1 MDPLHPH
8 DPPAIG
14 PFRLLGRLGEDAGTR
29 RYLAEAADGT
39 EATLAVARPERA
51 ADPLFRDAFA
61 RRVAAVRTW
70 PRRRCRTARGG
81 AVGGR
86 RPPHPHDPRRAAGNR
101 PRRGAGPAGALA
113 ADVARALAALHA
125 AGAAHGPLT
134 PAGVL
139 CTEDGAVLAGPP
151 RHRRRRRRPEGAGR
165 VRLGGA
171 GRRTGGRTGVPLHLR
186 RLVQVCADPDPSLR
200 PSAADLVRML
210 GAPPAETA
218 PRGAGGGRP
227 AGCSRRWPARWRWP
241 SPPRRCSCCATAPSL
256 PREAPRRRPPH
267 RPTPAWTPPAT
278 RRPPA
283 CPTPSRPTAL
293 PSPPAATSW
302 RSAPTGTA
310 SLCGTGGR
318 RPRSRTWP
326 ARSTSRRPRSS
337 PPAGVH
343 ARRPGAPRRGGRGRT
358 AVLYDLPAGEATDL
372 LGPPEEGTLAPDPP
386 DVESVG
392 VGPGGRVAAG
402 LGGGGTPVF
411 EPGAAEPAIELETG
425 LVFHA
430 EFLDAERVATFGRG
444 SITVWDTGTGESLH
458 TVRPASDFLFAL
470 VPGTDDVVYIDR
482 DRAVRWNLAERSE
495 TASFPLEGHGDY
507 GDPFVAGLVMDPAGE
522 RVFLSWGGDVDG
534 DVRLK
539 NQVWDMA
546 TGEDVLPEGT
556 PHLLDVAFHPA
567 AARSPPSPRT
577 AGSPSSTPTPSRRWT
592 SSSRGRPSSG
602 AEPVPR
608 SRQAAAGR
616 DRGASGAR
624 RPPRRWPAR
633 A

>member
-1 MDPLHPH
+1 MPWAAAARP
-8 DPPAIG
+8 
-14 PFRLLGRLGEDAGTR
+14 TR
-29 RYLAEAADGT
+29 TTLAEQLETG
-39 EATLAVARPERA
+39 PG
-51 ADPLFRDAFA
+51 
-61 RRVAAVRTW
+61 AVRDRLA
-70 PRRRCRTARGG
+70 P
-81 AVGGR
+81 
-86 RPPHPHDPRRAAGNR
+86 
-101 PRRGAGPAGALA
+101 LA

-139 CTEDGAVLAGPP
+139 CTEDGAVLAGPLP
-151 RHRRRRRRPEGAGR
+151 ATADADADQRAQDVCAWAELVGA
-165 VRLGGA
+165 LAGA
-171 GRRTGGRTGVPLHLR
+171 QGVPLHLR

-218 PRGAGGGRP
+218 P
-227 AGCSRRWPARWRWP
+227 AR
-241 SPPRRCSCCATAPSL
+241 
-256 PREAPRRRPPH
+256 
-267 RPTPAWTPPAT
+267 
-278 RRPPA
+278 
-283 CPTPSRPTAL
+283 
-293 PSPPAATSW
+293 
-302 RSAPTGTA
+302 
-310 SLCGTGGR
+310 GGR
-318 RPRSRTWP
+318 RPARRLLAPLAGAVALAVAAAAVFLLRDRAEP
-326 ARSTSRRPRSS
+326 AAGGAPQEAAAPPDACLDAAGHP
-337 PPAGVH
+337 PPAGMPDAFEAYGVAFSPGGDVLAVSAYRH
-343 ARRPGAPRRGGRGRT
+343 GITLWDRRKKTPIAHVAGEEHIPQTPLFAPGGGCTLAALEHRGAAGGGRT

-556 PHLLDVAFHPA
+556 PHLLDVAFHPRGGPVA
-567 AARSPPSPRT
+567 AVTEDGGVSFLDPDTFEAVDVLFPGPP
-577 AGSPSSTPTPSRRWT
+577 
-592 SSSRGRPSSG
+592 
-602 AEPVPR
+602 E
-608 SRQAAAGR
+608 
-616 DRGASGAR
+616 
-624 RPPRRWPAR
+624 
-633 A
+633 